1 MKLRQSISNKK
12 GVALL
17 LVLLIMVVVSILAV
31 AVLTM
36 FNANMAT
43 ERMQEDAI
51 RAEYIAMSGVDV
63 TMGAL
68 LQDNQSLL
76 NNYFNKANNITITP
90 LNDTIDYDGG
100 QVAIVVSSMVEND
113 ERWVLI
119 TSTATLD
126 GSSVNRVVKM
136 KFRVEYPQIQ
146 QWE

>member
-1 MKLRQSISNKK
+1 
-12 GVALL
+12 
-17 LVLLIMVVVSILAV
+17 MVVVSILAV

-76 NNYFNKANNITITP
+76 NTYFDKANNITIASIS
-90 LNDTIDYDGG
+90 DTIHYDGG
-100 QVAIVVSSMVEND
+100 QAAIVVSSMVEDD

-119 TSTATLD
+119 TATATLD
-126 GSSVNRVVKM
+126 GSSIQRVVKM